1 MLQLRIIC
9 PADRTDAV
17 TALLR
22 RAVGTANLVV
32 LPGAGRDPA
41 GDLVLC
47 DVAREAADE
56 LTDELRELRL
66 AEDGSIVLQDIAVSL
81 SQRAERAEREAPG
94 EPADAVL
101 WEELSEA
108 THEESTV
115 SVTYLAFMTVAVMIA
130 ACGVMLDNAILIV
143 GAMAVGPEF
152 GPLSGVSTGLVL
164 GRLREA
170 GRSLTALLTGF
181 AVAMAV
187 TTLFTLV
194 LDAAGLFTPDMLARK
209 NGLTEFVWQPGHLS
223 FVVALLAGIA
233 GTLSLTS
240 EKSGAL
246 IGVAISVTTVPAAAN
261 AAAALAYGDLQELRG
276 SGRQLAL
283 NLIGIISAG
292 ALTLLVQKTLL
303 ERTKRR
309 ERALAEQRAAG
320 ATGR

>member
-9 PADRTDAV
+9 PADRTDRV

-41 GDLVLC
+41 GDLVAC

-66 AEDGSIVLQDIAVSL
+66 HEDGSITLQDIAVSL
-81 SQRAERAEREAPG
+81 SKRAERAEREAPG

-101 WEELSEA
+101 WEELLEA

-115 SVTYLAFMTVAVMIA
+115 SATYLAFMTVAVMIA
-130 ACGVMLDNAILIV
+130 ACGVLLDNAILIV

-152 GPLSGVSTGLVL
+152 GPLAGVSAGLVL

-187 TTLFTLV
+187 TTLFTLA
-194 LDAAGLFTPDMLARK
+194 LDAAGLFGPDMLARED
-209 NGLTEFVWQPGHLS
+209 GPTEFVWQPGHLS
-223 FVVALLAGIA
+223 LVVALLAGIA

-261 AAAALAYGDLQELRG
+261 AAAALAYGDLRELRG
-276 SGRQLAL
+276 SGQQLAV
-283 NLIGIISAG
+283 NLIGIVAAG

-309 ERALAEQRAAG
+309 ERALAEQRAADG
-320 ATGR
+320 AGR

>member
-9 PADRTDAV
+9 PADRTEQV

-22 RAVGTANLVV
+22 RAVGTANLMVV
-32 LPGAGRDPA
+32 PGAGRDPA
-41 GDLVLC
+41 GDLVVC

-56 LTDELRELRL
+56 VTDELRELRL
-66 AEDGSIVLQDIAVSL
+66 HEDGSVALQDIAVSL
-81 SQRAERAEREAPG
+81 SRRAEQAERDAPG

-108 THEESTV
+108 THEESAV

-130 ACGVMLDNAILIV
+130 SCGVMLDNAVLIV

-170 GRSLTALLTGF
+170 GRSFTALTAGF
-181 AVAMAV
+181 AVAVAAATAFV
-187 TTLFTLV
+187 LA
-194 LDAAGLFTPDMLARK
+194 LDATGVFSADMLA
-209 NGLTEFVWQPGHLS
+209 GEDGPTEFVWQPGHVSL
-223 FVVALLAGIA
+223 VVALLAGIA

-261 AAAALAYGDLQELRG
+261 AAAALAYGDLEELRG
-276 SGRQLAL
+276 SGLQLAV
-283 NLIGIISAG
+283 NLAGIIAAG
-292 ALTLLVQKTLL
+292 ALTLLVQKKLL

-309 ERALAEQRAAG
+309 ERALAEQRAGGGAG
-320 ATGR
+320 Q